1 MIDKELFKS
10 IFCHRPDWRYQ
21 LAKEFAGRPY
31 SKLPVKCPLVNDCRA
46 FLRKQARSSAGTSP
60 RRNPRLPK
68 KYQPLC
74 AAFEIYCNAAYEQ
87 LKIEVEARILA
98 KQSNDEIALATELPE
113 YICDSRLARASWLSR
128 YQIPS
133 IAEQDHLPT
142 SDGDHTGR
150 VTRF

>member
-1 MIDKELFKS
+1 
-10 IFCHRPDWRYQ
+10 
-21 LAKEFAGRPY
+21 
-31 SKLPVKCPLVNDCRA
+31 
-46 FLRKQARSSAGTSP
+46 
-60 RRNPRLPK
+60 
-68 KYQPLC
+68 
-74 AAFEIYCNAAYEQ
+74 
-87 LKIEVEARILA
+87 
-98 KQSNDEIALATELPE
+98 LATELPE